1 MDKLSI
7 AVIGMGPAGAM
18 SAISAAQHGAEV
30 TIYDKNEK
38 LGKKLYIT
46 GKGRC
51 NLTND
56 CTQMEFFEAI
66 KRNPKFFYSS
76 YSHLSPQDLMDFF
89 QDGGLPLKVE
99 RGRRVFPQSDKSS
112 DVIRFL
118 NGKLRELRVKQ
129 LFKQEVVSVL
139 YNEQDKVFEVKTS
152 DATQTYDRVIIACGG
167 LSYETTGST
176 GDGYRFAKSFGHRI
190 KDTYPSLVPIILKD
204 IWIREVEGLSL
215 KYIELTL
222 KIKKKKYVEF
232 GDLVFTNNGISGP
245 VVLTLSSYLGG
256 LKTNDVDLSL
266 DWKPA
271 LSADELYQRII
282 RERDKGPNRLFQTL
296 LETLLPK
303 SMVPVFADQINIGL
317 RTPINELTKANQ
329 EDLVRLLKSFPLTYK
344 SLGEFKQAVVTQG
357 GVDVREINPSSMES
371 KIQKGLYFA
380 GEVIDI
386 DALTGG
392 YNLQLAFSTGYL
404 AGLSAAVDNTKE
416 LE

>member
-1 MDKLSI
+1 
-7 AVIGMGPAGAM
+7 
-18 SAISAAQHGAEV
+18 
-30 TIYDKNEK
+30 
-38 LGKKLYIT
+38 
-46 GKGRC
+46 
-51 NLTND
+51 
-56 CTQMEFFEAI
+56 
-66 KRNPKFFYSS
+66 
-76 YSHLSPQDLMDFF
+76 MDFF

>member
-76 YSHLSPQDLMDFF
+76 YSHLSPQGLMDFF